1 MGFCYVCTIAL
12 LCKLVHFSAITWPLT
27 AALAFNWIT
36 CEISK
41 VGRS

>member
-12 LCKLVHFSAITWPLT
+12 LCELVHFSAFTWPLT
-27 AALAFNWIT
+27 AALTVNGIT